1 VGAQLTL
8 LPTSAHE
15 VRRDRLPLQAIDG
28 FADAVPSAK
37 LRELIRDLGLLQPIV
52 VVPGR
57 SGRYRVVEGRRRC
70 KAIAELAATRDSST
84 PPCVDALIVAGGQA
98 DRREVRGGLTLA
110 LHATRTASPASE
122 LQAIETILAAA
133 GTESEALTVKE
144 IAAQTGM
151 SLQTVRRRLRLRTL
165 TPALRAAFEAGQIT
179 ASVAEAAA
187 RLPEARQQALEQ
199 KLETA
204 GRLNLTDVRE
214 AAREQTAAA
223 TAELPGAVFEER
235 EVAWPV
241 TVRGHLTAALRAMPP
256 DGGQAALQ
264 RRIGDALVSLETVD
278 AAT

>member
-1 VGAQLTL
+1 ML
-8 LPTSAHE
+8 LMGSSAAGTS
-15 VRRDRLPLQAIDG
+15 
-28 FADAVPSAK
+28 
-37 LRELIRDLGLLQPIV
+37 
-52 VVPGR
+52 
-57 SGRYRVVEGRRRC
+57 VVEGRRRC
-70 KAIAELAATRDSST
+70 KAIAGLATAGGS
-84 PPCVDALIVAGGQA
+84 PAQPCVDALIVAGEHTG
-98 DRREVRGGLTLA
+98 RREVRGGLTLA

-133 GTESEALTVKE
+133 GGESETVTITE
-144 IAAQTGM
+144 IADQTGM

-165 TPALRAAFEAGQIT
+165 TPALRAAFAEGQIT
-179 ASVAEAAA
+179 TSVAEAAA
-187 RLPEARQQALEQ
+187 RLPEARQQALERQ
-199 KLETA
+199 LETGSRVSLA
-204 GRLNLTDVRE
+204 AVRE

>member
-70 KAIAELAATRDSST
+70 KAIAELAAAGHWSA

-187 RLPEARQQALEQ
+187 RLPVARQQALEPQ
-199 KLETA
+199 LGTG
-204 GRLNLTDVRE
+204 GRLSLTDVRE

-223 TAELPGAVFEER
+223 TAELPGAVFEDR
-235 EVAWPV
+235 EVAWQV
-241 TVRGHLTAALRAMPP
+241 TVRGHLVGALGAVPRSE
-256 DGGQAALQ
+256 DHAALQ
-264 RRIGDALVSLETVD
+264 RTIGEALAALETVHT
-278 AAT
+278 AT